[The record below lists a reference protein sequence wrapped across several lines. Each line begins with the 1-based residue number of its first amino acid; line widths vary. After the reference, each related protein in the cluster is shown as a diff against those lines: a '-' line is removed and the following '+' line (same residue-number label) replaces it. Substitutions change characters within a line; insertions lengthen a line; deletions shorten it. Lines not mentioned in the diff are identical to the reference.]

1 MVYLPLLGKAIILF
15 LLPHYPPPPTPC
27 QHISATKTKT
37 EELVQIEEGKRNVT
51 SDGDTKSRVFF
62 LLRNKILI
70 KSFLLG
76 RLTKSEKAL
85 QIE

>member
-1 MVYLPLLGKAIILF
+1 MCGVSSFAWQSNKTITASPLPT
-15 LLPHYPPPPTPC
+15 PTPC
-27 QHISATKTKT
+27 QNISATKTKT

>member
-1 MVYLPLLGKAIILF
+1 MCGVSSFAWQSNKTVTTSPLPT
-15 LLPHYPPPPTPC
+15 PTPC
-27 QHISATKTKT
+27 QNISATKTKT